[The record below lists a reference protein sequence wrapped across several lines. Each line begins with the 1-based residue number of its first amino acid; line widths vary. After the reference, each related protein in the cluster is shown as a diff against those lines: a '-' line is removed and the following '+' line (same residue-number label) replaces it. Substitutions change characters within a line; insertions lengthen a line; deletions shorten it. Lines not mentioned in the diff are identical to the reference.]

1 MELGYEKFTEKTK
14 EKPKGIKSEEKNLI
28 NKARTKKNRERG
40 WGWGNIP
47 S

>member
-1 MELGYEKFTEKTK
+1 MEHRYEKLAEKTK

-28 NKARTKKNRERG
+28 NKARTRKTREK
-40 WGWGNIP
+40 ITFL